1 MVNFNLGQAA
11 IIMMKKATHAW
22 NGKTGQESDKNSS
35 EQGHY
40 LMLYAKSVI
49 QSRSC

>member
-11 IIMMKKATHAW
+11 IILKKAMHACD
-22 NGKTGQESDKNSS
+22 GKTGQGSDNNSS